1 MPQSLVR
8 NIEQPVVTKLR
19 QRAAALGVSTE
30 EAHHRPLRTT
40 LSDEEIATN
49 LKFHQHLL
57 NIPKGEEG
65 DDWEFP
71 RIRDLPRQIDL

>member
-30 EAHHRPLRTT
+30 EAHRHLPHTT
-40 LSDEEIATN
+40 LSDEEIAFN
-49 LKFHQHLL
+49 CRFNEYLCS
-57 NIPKGEEG
+57 IPKGDEG